1 MHGFLRLRSR
11 ELKRDL
17 CNQLEA
23 MALDSRFYG
32 GLSPFETS
40 ASAPSLRAA
49 EPTALMAPQPILD
62 DAGHVKVVVRVR
74 EFVERGKSI
83 LTPP

>member
-1 MHGFLRLRSR
+1 MHSFLRLKSR
-11 ELKRDL
+11 ECIDDFCHL
-17 CNQLEA
+17 LEV
-23 MALDSRFYG
+23 MALDSRLYH

-49 EPTALMAPQPILD
+49 EPTALMAPQPIVD

-74 EFVERGKSI
+74 EFVERGM
-83 LTPP
+83 